1 MKPFDDPPTRLPGW
15 VVTASLCSIFVYW
28 ANMCDILVSI
38 DNPLRFSSQIS
49 GIQTQMLWGFL
60 ARLWAGNHDGIEGRG
75 NQSSIMN
82 VRPIYR
88 HGQGQPMSLTQL
100 TPLGSPFCAI
110 GGTLGQSHF
119 RLKGLLS

>member
-1 MKPFDDPPTRLPGW
+1 
-15 VVTASLCSIFVYW
+15 
-28 ANMCDILVSI
+28 
-38 DNPLRFSSQIS
+38 
-49 GIQTQMLWGFL
+49 MLWGFL

-88 HGQGQPMSLTQL
+88 HDQGQSVSLTQL

-110 GGTLGQSHF
+110 GGTLVQSHL
-119 RLKGLLS
+119 RLKGRIAHDPIQTLPFPVQSYQFIILLQSVLPQLHEQPLGFPQTKTTIDRG